1 MKNASFIFMNLHCYC
16 RRGGAG
22 GWRNFLT
29 TVLEKEPKQWLKW
42 RWLGLMPM
50 SGGGVCR
57 GSSDDK
63 STSWENVLEMSFGF
77 NHKSTIMKFRSRHL
91 VLWFLENHW
100 FARILVRDWLCK
112 GNTHDPLC
120 TLSKVSYIVVWLLF
134 QVAFS
139 VNWSCLR
146 FKINLFS
153 WESLYLIGLNPT
165 NSKIQILALHLFF
178 L

>member
-1 MKNASFIFMNLHCYC
+1 MKNASFIFMNLHYYS
-16 RRGGAG
+16 RRGG

-29 TVLEKEPKQWLKW
+29 TILEKEPKQGLKW

-50 SGGGVCR
+50 SGGGVYVR
-57 GSSDDK
+57 GRAT
-63 STSWENVLEMSFGF
+63 TSLPLENVLEMSFGF
-77 NHKSTIMKFRSRHL
+77 NHKSMIMKFRSRHL

-112 GNTHDPLC
+112 GKTHDSLY
-120 TLSKVSYIVVWLLF
+120 TLPKVSYIVVWLLF

-146 FKINLFS
+146 FKVNLFS
-153 WESLYLIGLNPT
+153 WESLYLIGLKPT